1 MKKPLQIGAAALAM
15 FAGLVLLFGPSPYDR
30 VKNRDARG
38 TAIVAFGDSLTAGAG
53 AREADNYP
61 SRLAILLNK
70 PIVNAGVNGDTTES
84 ALQRLDDDVLA
95 ESPRLVI
102 VGLGG
107 NDFLRRVPIATTEA
121 NLRTIVRRIQAG
133 GAMVI
138 LLGFEFP
145 NIGPSY
151 ADMYER
157 VADDEGCLLIEDVL
171 DGVLNN
177 PKLKSDEIHP
187 NAAGYAL
194 MADRVAGPTGK
205 LLEE

>member
-1 MKKPLQIGAAALAM
+1 MKRLAVVLALVALA
-15 FAGLVLLFGPSPYDR
+15 ACSPYR
-30 VKNRDARG
+30 NVKNLDSRG
-38 TAIVAFGDSLTAGAG
+38 SSIITFGDSLTSGVGAS
-53 AREADNYP
+53 EEENYP
-61 SRLAILLNK
+61 SRLATALNRD
-70 PIVNAGVNGDTTES
+70 IINAGVSGDTTES

-121 NLRTIVRRIQAG
+121 NLRTIIRRIHAS

-145 NIGPSY
+145 SIGPSY
-151 ADMYER
+151 ADMYEHL
-157 VADDEGCLLIEDVL
+157 ADEEGCLLIDDVV
-171 DGVLNN
+171 DGILND

-194 MADRVAGPTGK
+194 MAERIAEPCAE
-205 LLEE
+205 LLAKADEAR